1 MTDHKA
7 SIKIEFS
14 IYGVTEKMNAWINWS
29 PDSGQYP
36 IDQRVIDFFV
46 VAYEKARAV
55 YDEENEESESEER
68 QRAVEQEERAEL
80 SRLKAKYEHAH
91 SAPGSQK

>member
-29 PDSGQYP
+29 PDSGQYRS
-36 IDQRVIDFFV
+36 INASLTF
-46 VAYEKARAV
+46 
-55 YDEENEESESEER
+55 S
-68 QRAVEQEERAEL
+68 L
-80 SRLKAKYEHAH
+80 
-91 SAPGSQK
+91 